1 MCFWTELKNWPQ
13 LPRSTLSWN
22 TDLKRKSTLEE
33 IFSQGKTTL
42 LPQTGTMGLTP
53 CPRPPKCYR
62 EAEHG
67 WTLGQSMTSTAA
79 SQTQESQ
86 KGAER
91 HWKQEGHLEARGDGQ
106 VTGWLPSGRAT
117 WRPGF
122 PNATAPD
129 PEPSRGLLWFRFRS
143 IIALNYLWSNAWK
156 ELAHI
161 FYLFLYLFTV
171 GGQFMN
177 KNGRT
182 FSIKL

>member
-1 MCFWTELKNWPQ
+1 MCVFTKLYCLDCNYSEGRTIFIFFLHRRCSQNVFLDETKK
-13 LPRSTLSWN
+13 LASTSYSSTLSWN

-67 WTLGQSMTSTAA
+67 WTLGQSVTSTAA

-86 KGAER
+86 KGAEK

-129 PEPSRGLLWFRFRS
+129 PEPSRCLLWFRFRS
-143 IIALNYLWSNAWK
+143 SYTYSLCTYS
-156 ELAHI
+156 
-161 FYLFLYLFTV
+161 
-171 GGQFMN
+171 
-177 KNGRT
+177 
-182 FSIKL
+182 